1 MTLRTASLIVLAL
14 LLSQAVRAEVRVLTL
29 DGGKRFVMGK
39 VDSRRLLYPEMGARL
54 LTLNYSVFE
63 PGVEFPQHVHPASDD
78 IFLVLQGQCAVRQ
91 GDRRTPLLV
100 GQAVFIPAGQIHG
113 GIATGEGTSIL
124 ISFQVP
130 PDEALYTGSRDSSR
144 PGAAQPQGQIT
155 PGAVKFVDFARQNG
169 EFFGP
174 KQGSTKSRSAH
185 WRLSEGKGFSIRNS
199 EGGEQFLFVWQGRIT
214 LRAPDGEFQ
223 VGSRQTAFITDE
235 AAFRATNPGPDPAVV
250 IHVQALPKAAAEAP
264 APEPRK

>member
-1 MTLRTASLIVLAL
+1 MNLRTASLIVLAIL
-14 LLSQAVRAEVRVLTL
+14 FSQPARAEVRVLKL
-29 DGGKRFVMGK
+29 DDGRRFVMGK
-39 VDSRRLLYPEMGARL
+39 VDSRRLLHPEMGARL

-63 PGVEFPQHVHPASDD
+63 PGVEFPQHVHPVSDD

-155 PGAVKFVDFARQNG
+155 PGAVKFVDFARRNG
-169 EFFGP
+169 VFFGP
-174 KQGSTKSRSAH
+174 EQGSNKVTAAYWKLGPGEKLDAQNAP
-185 WRLSEGKGFSIRNS
+185 GA
-199 EGGEQFLFVWQGRIT
+199 EQFLFLWKARLKLTAAEEQPPTPAAERDTVF
-214 LRAPDGEFQ
+214 LRGQATFQ
-223 VGSRQTAFITDE
+223 
-235 AAFRATNPGPDPAVV
+235 ATNPGPGETIV
-250 IHVQALPKAAAEAP
+250 IQVTAHGPGD
-264 APEPRK
+264 R